1 MKKLAILLVM
11 LLPAFSVLN
20 AQTQTMTA
28 ERGNSSEYGKEV
40 KSAKPAKSEKAP
52 LMTRASESVSSV
64 SMISFGIDFPK
75 AEDVV
80 WHRTENLDQAT
91 FTNAKD
97 GMRTRAYYD
106 SDGNLVGSTTARK
119 LADLPVRAIQ
129 TIKTD
134 YKDYAIGPIIYFLDN
149 ALNDADMVLWATQFD
164 DSDMYFAELDKGTQ
178 KIIVRITPSGDVS
191 YFKEL

>member
-11 LLPAFSVLN
+11 LLSAFSVLN

-28 ERGNSSEYGKEV
+28 ERGNSTGYGKEV

-52 LMTRASESVSSV
+52 LRARASERVNSV
-64 SMISFGIDFPK
+64 SMINFGIDFPN
-75 AEDVV
+75 AEDVI
-80 WHRTENLDQAT
+80 WHRTDNLDQAT

-106 SDGNLVGSTTARK
+106 SDGILVGSTTAGK
-119 LADLPVRAIQ
+119 LADLPEKAIQ

-134 YKDYAIGPIIYFLDN
+134 YKDYSIGPIVYFLDN

-191 YFKEL
+191 FFKQL